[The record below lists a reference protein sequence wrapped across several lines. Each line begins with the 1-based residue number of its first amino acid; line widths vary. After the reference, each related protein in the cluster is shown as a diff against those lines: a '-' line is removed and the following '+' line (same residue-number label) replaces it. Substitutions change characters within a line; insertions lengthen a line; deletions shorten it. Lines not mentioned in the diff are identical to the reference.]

1 MLYDL
6 RKMNQRIPIPP
17 RSVLRIKKLWP
28 HARSKGH
35 ENGEI
40 RRVGYY
46 SRQDGLDCVW
56 LVDAKGHYDWT
67 TDHEWLYEMFE
78 VIEYSDETDLH
89 RDDRPVLGAIESKAD
104 QGGVI
109 NSESLRSST

>member
-1 MLYDL
+1 
-6 RKMNQRIPIPP
+6 MNQRIPIPP

-28 HARSKGH
+28 HARSQGH
-35 ENGEI
+35 EKGEI

-56 LVDAKGHYDWT
+56 LVDGKGNYDWT
-67 TDHEWLYEMFE
+67 TDHEWLYDVFE

-89 RDDRPVLGAIESKAD
+89 GDDRPALGAMKPKAD